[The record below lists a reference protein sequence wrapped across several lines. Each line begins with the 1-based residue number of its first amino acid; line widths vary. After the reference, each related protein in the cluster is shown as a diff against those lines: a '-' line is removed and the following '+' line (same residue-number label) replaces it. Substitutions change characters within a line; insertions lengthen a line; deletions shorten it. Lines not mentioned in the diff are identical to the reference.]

1 MLQGGCDVNLFAAF
15 GESVQDH
22 VDEDISSGPT
32 HPVAAMHNDWA
43 WPASVGLVDF
53 AAELQ

>member
-32 HPVAAMHNDWA
+32 HPVAAMHNDRA
-43 WPASVGLVDF
+43 WSASVRFVDF

>member
-32 HPVAAMHNDWA
+32 HPVAAMNNDRA
-43 WPASVGLVDF
+43 WSASVRFVDF